1 MLTLD
6 HLRADLAASGRSLT
20 PRAARDW
27 WTKGLLPRP
36 QRRGLGRGKGTETFW
51 TTQNIT
57 EQAQVVYD
65 LLVWRPRVDV
75 VIVGLWLLGFPVDLR
90 RVRDVYERAHCGV
103 VSQPPDDAASE
114 SADMFVRQNVKID
127 KIPADAKDAG
137 INLAVEFFGVFY
149 GVKEPFES
157 FGLEDYWKLVKP
169 YLNSEAFADM
179 HLRDVEFE
187 TYAKYLKAM
196 VSLPAQR
203 EAIVT
208 ASDYELTR
216 ARRFVHFVFGYFDH
230 LARTDKRNEKF
241 DGFGRHS
248 LIAIG
253 ATAIPI
259 LIAAF
264 RNNTARQK
272 IFSGVL
278 DFVMMI
284 PRANGEL
291 ILDVSADLPLTHHNA
306 PSRQMSRTT

>member
-6 HLRADLAASGRSLT
+6 HLLADLAASGRSLT

-57 EQAQVVYD
+57 EQAQAVYD
-65 LLVWRPRVDV
+65 LLVWRPQADV
-75 VIVGLWLLGFPVDLR
+75 AIVGLWLLGFPVDIR
-90 RVRDVYERAHCGV
+90 RVREVYERAQCRV

-114 SADMFVRQNVKID
+114 SAVMFVRQNTKID
-127 KIPADAKDAG
+127 KIPAHAKDAG
-137 INLAVEFFGVFY
+137 IDLAVEFFRVFY
-149 GVKEPFES
+149 GAEEPFES
-157 FGLEDYWKLVKP
+157 FGLEDHWNLVKP

-179 HLRDVEFE
+179 RLRDAEFE
-187 TYAKYLKAM
+187 PYAKYLKEM
-196 VSLPAQR
+196 GSLPAQR

-216 ARRFVHFVFGYFDH
+216 ARRFMHFVFGYIDRV
-230 LARTDKRNEKF
+230 ARTVKRDEEI
-241 DGFGRHS
+241 DEFGRRL
-248 LIAIG
+248 LIALG

-259 LIAAF
+259 LIAIF
-264 RNNTARQK
+264 RNNNARQK

-284 PRANGEL
+284 PRSNGKL
-291 ILDVSADLPLTHHNA
+291 ILDVSADLPLTYH
-306 PSRQMSRTT
+306 